1 MQFTP
6 RENISVSY
14 GSTLRKKKLFHYSY
28 NCSTD
33 NGSSGS
39 PIFNFSNNKVIGWH
53 IGNDKYSNFGG
64 CLNLAIRDFID
75 SIKNY
80 KESDFSNLKL
90 ISAGSCGDVYSAY
103 SIKDKKEVCLK
114 KINKEKMRLNY
125 QQNELNDYLN
135 DLNNEIRILKLFSK
149 NENSLKFYGTYD
161 EGNNKIIVMEKCD
174 MNLKEYVKKRNASLK
189 PNEIKEKFLKMN
201 ELFKLIQDNNII
213 HRDLKLENFLIKFTD
228 KEKTKYILKLG
239 DYGTGKFKLESNGI
253 FSGLKG
259 TIETVAPEIIL
270 QKTKK
275 YESIVDIFSLGII
288 LYQLSHNLRHPF
300 GENYI
305 VYVMKYQNNYE
316 DDNLAVDFGNSIE
329 DKNFKDLLT
338 KMLRIN
344 PKNRLTWEKYFEH
357 PFFN

>member
-1 MQFTP
+1 
-6 RENISVSY
+6 
-14 GSTLRKKKLFHYSY
+14 
-28 NCSTD
+28 
-33 NGSSGS
+33 
-39 PIFNFSNNKVIGWH
+39 
-53 IGNDKYSNFGG
+53 
-64 CLNLAIRDFID
+64 
-75 SIKNY
+75 
-80 KESDFSNLKL
+80 
-90 ISAGSCGDVYSAY
+90 
-103 SIKDKKEVCLK
+103 
-114 KINKEKMRLNY
+114 MRLNY
-125 QQNELNDYLN
+125 QQNELKDYLN

-149 NENSLKFYGTYD
+149 NENSLKFYGTYE

-201 ELFKLIQDNNII
+201 KLFKLIQINNII

-270 QKTKK
+270 QKTQK

-300 GENYI
+300 GKNYI
-305 VYVMKYQNNYE
+305 EYGIKYQNNYE
-316 DDNLAVDFGNSIE
+316 IDNLAVDFDDSIK
-329 DKNFKDLLT
+329 DKNFKDLLE

-344 PKNRLTWEKYFEH
+344 PKNRLTWEKYFRH